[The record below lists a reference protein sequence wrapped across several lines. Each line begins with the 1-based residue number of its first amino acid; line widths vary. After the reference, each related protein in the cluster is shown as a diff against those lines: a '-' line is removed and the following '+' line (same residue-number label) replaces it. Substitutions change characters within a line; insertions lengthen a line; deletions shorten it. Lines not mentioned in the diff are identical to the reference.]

1 VTTWIILALAIVPS
15 IIFHEVSHGVVA
27 YWCGD
32 MTAKIAGRLTLNPI
46 SHVDPVGS
54 LLLPAIMI
62 FSGLPPFGWAK
73 PVPVSV
79 NRLRRPR
86 RDSLLVSFAGPSTNI
101 ILSLIAWTSCKS
113 ADIAGLIYGPSPLSQ
128 WTVWLISFGVDF
140 GIVNLTLAI
149 FNLIP
154 IPPLDGSALL
164 EAFVPQ
170 RRLGQYFAF
179 RNKALPIVMV
189 LFILDSFTL
198 HLTGHA
204 LGWFQNVWIN
214 SLG

>member
-1 VTTWIILALAIVPS
+1 MTTWIIFILAIVPS
-15 IIFHEVSHGVVA
+15 IICHEVSHGVVA

-32 MTAKIAGRLTLNPI
+32 RTAKDAGRLTLNPV

-79 NRLRRPR
+79 NRLRHPR

-101 ILSLIAWTSCKS
+101 ILSLIAWTSCKLANI
-113 ADIAGLIYGPSPLSQ
+113 ADLIYGPSSSQ
-128 WTVWLISFGVDF
+128 WTIWLISFGIDF

-164 EAFVPQ
+164 EAFVP
-170 RRLGQYFAF
+170 RHKLGQYFAF
-179 RNKALPIVMV
+179 RNRALPIVMV

-198 HLTGHA
+198 HFTGHA

>member
-1 VTTWIILALAIVPS
+1 VTTWIIFILAIVPS

-32 MTAKIAGRLTLNPI
+32 RTAKDAGRLTLNPV

-79 NRLRRPR
+79 NRLRHPR

-101 ILSLIAWTSCKS
+101 ILSLIAWTSCKLANI
-113 ADIAGLIYGPSPLSQ
+113 ADLIYGPSPSQ
-128 WTVWLISFGVDF
+128 WTIWLISFGIDF

-164 EAFVPQ
+164 EAFVP
-170 RRLGQYFAF
+170 RHKLGQYFAF
-179 RNKALPIVMV
+179 RNRALPIVMV

-198 HLTGHA
+198 HFTGHA

>member
-1 VTTWIILALAIVPS
+1 
-15 IIFHEVSHGVVA
+15 
-27 YWCGD
+27 
-32 MTAKIAGRLTLNPI
+32 
-46 SHVDPVGS
+46 
-54 LLLPAIMI
+54 MI

-79 NRLRRPR
+79 NRLRHPR

-101 ILSLIAWTSCKS
+101 ILSLIAWTSCKL
-113 ADIAGLIYGPSPLSQ
+113 ANIANLIYGPSLSQ
-128 WTVWLISFGVDF
+128 GTIWLISFVIDF

-164 EAFVPQ
+164 EAFVP
-170 RRLGQYFAF
+170 RHKLGRYFAF
-179 RNKALPIVMV
+179 RNRALPIVMV
-189 LFILDSFTL
+189 LFVLDSFTL
-198 HLTGHA
+198 HFTGHA